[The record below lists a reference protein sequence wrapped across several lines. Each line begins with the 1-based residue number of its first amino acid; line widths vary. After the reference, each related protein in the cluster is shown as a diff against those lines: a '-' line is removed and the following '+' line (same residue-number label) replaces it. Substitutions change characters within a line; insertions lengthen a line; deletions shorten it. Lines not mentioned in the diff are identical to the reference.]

1 MFCFHSDQELQISVT
16 TGVTSRRQT
25 VPETVCV
32 IASEELVYLAVGQAC
47 A

>member
-16 TGVTSRRQT
+16 AGVTSRRWT
-25 VPETVCV
+25 VLGIVYV
-32 IASEELVYLAVGQAC
+32 IAREELLYLAVGQAC